1 MGWFSDTFG
10 GDLGA
15 ATDNMFGANGLQ
27 GIIDPFNYSDNIMD
41 MLSGNSNDATDMYN
55 KMIEEQKKLLE
66 QQRLDKAAQTMRTD
80 VKASSM
86 AKNLMQDTLYKSPDM
101 TTDIMGL

>member
-10 GDLGA
+10 GDLGRVV
-15 ATDNMFGANGLQ
+15 DNMFGANGIQ
-27 GIIDPFNYSDNIMD
+27 GVLDPYDFTGQIFGSSKD
-41 MLSGNSNDATDMYN
+41 TQDMYN
-55 KMIEEQKKLLE
+55 KMMEEQRELLE

-80 VKASSM
+80 IKASSM

-101 TTDIMGL
+101 TTDITGL